1 MANTNTAAVNGNLGT
16 VGKVIN
22 HAATYAPGSFEV
34 FVTFMMLGLQFEAHR
49 FVRTDGACA
58 CDKVYL
64 YIRHE
69 GSLVPGCTDYVKTID
84 PSSANLSRVD
94 IRALHLLAVA
104 CTEIPADT
112 AERYAAIELA

>member
-1 MANTNTAAVNGNLGT
+1 MANTNSAAVNGNLGT
-16 VGKVIN
+16 VGKVID
-22 HAATYAPGSFEV
+22 HSRTYAAGSFEV
-34 FVTFMMLGLQFEAHR
+34 FVAFVMMGLQFEAHR
-49 FVRTDGACA
+49 FVRTDGTCA

-84 PSSANLSRVD
+84 SSSANPSRVD

-104 CTEIPADT
+104 CAEVPADT